1 MKKNSLN
8 ENQLSESDQVE
19 IHNLVIKSNNVN
31 LNNVSYSTTVNE
43 VSEGLAFFTNDNTVK
58 DSSLNL
64 LNLQTTSLINKSTI
78 AQNFCINAYN
88 LASQKNLINPLKSDV
103 DFDEIIDVSI
113 NELAFIGSNN
123 VDIQKNFFNDSNIG
137 FIRRSR
143 AKNFATNAFNMSLGL
158 TVNQPLSTKFFI
170 EPPEPEPEPEPETPQ
185 PEPEPEI
192 PQPEPEPEPEPIPE
206 PEPEPE
212 PEFPE
217 PEPEPEPEED
227 IVLRFVG
234 ESLKTYIIWDH
245 KPDGNTLNQELNESE
260 LQYLDENDV
269 PRRLDGAFDGIG
281 IYELSL
287 IIERWIGNSKKYRI
301 YFSE

>member
-1 MKKNSLN
+1 MKENSLN

-19 IHNLVIKSNNVN
+19 IHNLVINSNNVN
-31 LNNVSYSTTVNE
+31 LINISYSTTVNE

-58 DSSLNL
+58 DSSSKL
-64 LNLQTTSLINKSTI
+64 LNLQTNSLINKSTI

-113 NELAFIGSNN
+113 NELVFIGSNN
-123 VDIQKNFFNDSNIG
+123 IDIQKNFFNDSNIG
-137 FIRRSR
+137 FVRRSR

-158 TVNQPLSTKFFI
+158 NINQPLSTKFFL

-192 PQPEPEPEPEPIPE
+192 PQPEPVPEPEPIPE

-217 PEPEPEPEED
+217 PEPEPEQED
-227 IVLRFVG
+227 ILCD
-234 ESLKTYIIWDH
+234 L
-245 KPDGNTLNQELNESE
+245 
-260 LQYLDENDV
+260 
-269 PRRLDGAFDGIG
+269 
-281 IYELSL
+281 
-287 IIERWIGNSKKYRI
+287 
-301 YFSE
+301 